1 MFETFRINRDQ
12 YSGAVSQSGTSCIIW
27 VLKSLTWDFFLGET
41 TIFVEGA
48 SNPRS
53 AAICLYKVLDSVS
66 SASDLAKL
74 ETIYEL
80 TLDALK
86 ATANQRHGAHAR
98 YARQRQEGNPSGDEK

>member
-1 MFETFRINRDQ
+1 LSREHPIPVLQQ
-12 YSGAVSQSGTSCIIW
+12 YP
-27 VLKSLTWDFFLGET
+27 FL
-41 TIFVEGA
+41 
-48 SNPRS
+48 
-53 AAICLYKVLDSVS
+53 KVLDSVS